1 MNLSLKCIFLVVD
14 MSLSIEFSLSV
25 FIIILTM
32 IFLFHNISIV
42 GYFINSNIEDS
53 CKSIL
58 AEGII
63 NIFTSKFRLKES
75 SWIFSD
81 TSQSNFTIDFPDLNC
96 KFEIIILKFDFQNEF
111 STITSPSN
119 FLSSFFIEFNGKLY
133 VVYVLRCDFNG

>member
-32 IFLFHNISIV
+32 IFIFHNISIV
-42 GYFINSNIEDS
+42 GYFVNFNIEDS
-53 CKSIL
+53 YKSIL
-58 AEGII
+58 AEGIV
-63 NIFTSKFRLKES
+63 NIFTSKLKES

-96 KFEIIILKFDFQNEF
+96 KFEIIIFKFDFQNEF
-111 STITSPSN
+111 SIMKSPSN